1 VDQKDEASI
10 DATVSLATSSLLP
23 ALSNYIQNRFPTPRT
38 PPDHMTNVVRR
49 HSDGVHAH
57 DFDTAVAGTSGIF
70 FARVYVKCVCGNI

>member
-1 VDQKDEASI
+1 MDQKDEASI

-49 HSDGVHAH
+49 HSDCVHAH
-57 DFDTAVAGTSGIF
+57 DFDTAVAGMPGI
-70 FARVYVKCVCGNI
+70 CLHGICMHNMCL